1 MITLPPLDGAVH
13 DTLACPSPA
22 VADTPVGA
30 PGTVAPEPVTATSS
44 RYIEVSS
51 AGLAPSECTL
61 NQSTTVW
68 PA

>member
-30 PGTVAPEPVTATSS
+30 PGTVGPVGVTALEGADSGPGPTAL
-44 RYIEVSS
+44 V
-51 AGLAPSECTL
+51 AV
-61 NQSTTVW
+61 TVNV
-68 PA
+68 